1 MEEIREEPLFV
12 LNRVVVV
19 VLPKAPLIDW
29 VNHACSPQPAGL
41 SLDLARADPNVFL
54 IPTHA
59 DEFEAPG
66 AQWLDEHWE
75 TLFERVLRDW
85 SEDTTRW
92 PQRRTKALFE
102 QWCDVKTYSVV
113 FDCSTQALQYSD
125 A

>member
-1 MEEIREEPLFV
+1 MEKIIEEPLFV

-29 VNHACSPQPAGL
+29 INRARL
-41 SLDLARADPNVFL
+41 SALPPVSLEVARADPNVFL
-54 IPTHA
+54 IPSHA

-66 AQWLDEHWE
+66 GQWLDANWDM
-75 TLFERVLRDW
+75 LFERVLRDW
-85 SEDTTRW
+85 SEDTARW
-92 PQRRTKALFE
+92 PQARTKALFE
-102 QWCDVKTYSVV
+102 QWCEVKPYSVV

>member
-1 MEEIREEPLFV
+1 MEKIIEEPPFV
-12 LNRVVVV
+12 LNRVVLA

-29 VNHACSPQPAGL
+29 INQACLDAPAGV
-41 SLDLARADPNVFL
+41 SLDLVRADPNVFL
-54 IPTHA
+54 IPTQA

-66 AQWLDEHWE
+66 ARWLEEHWE
-75 TLFERVLRDW
+75 MLFQRVLRDW

-102 QWCDVKTYSVV
+102 QWCEVKTYSVV

-125 A
+125 T

>member
-1 MEEIREEPLFV
+1 MEKIIEEPLFV

-29 VNHACSPQPAGL
+29 LNQA
-41 SLDLARADPNVFL
+41 SLGGRPPVSLEAARADPNTFL
-54 IPTHA
+54 IPTHS

-66 AQWLDEHWE
+66 AQWLEDNWE

-92 PQRRTKALFE
+92 PHARTKALFE
-102 QWCDVKTYSVV
+102 QWCEVKTYSVV
-113 FDCSTQALQYSD
+113 FDCSTQALQYSE